1 MLGNCLRYAGRSEP
15 ITMKMLRKQRRR
27 FFRITFLCIAAF
39 FLFCAALTGCG
50 DRRVQFLAEE
60 SQAQESAGDAGDNE
74 KNPEKDAG
82 SKPAEQNKDRQ
93 EKQKKQKQTKQKQS
107 KQQKQKKQ
115 KKEPAAKPAEI
126 YVDVCGAVAAPG
138 VFRMAEGSRVFQAV
152 EAAGGYLPEAA
163 RQYVNGAGVLE
174 DGQQIYVPAA
184 EETKSMVFPGEGGI
198 SGGNTP
204 VEAGEQRV
212 NLNTADAEQL
222 MTLTGIGAAKA
233 AAILAYRE
241 AHGAFASIEEI
252 MNVQGIKENTF
263 QKIKDDIAVG

>member
-1 MLGNCLRYAGRSEP
+1 
-15 ITMKMLRKQRRR
+15 MKMLRKQRRR

-60 SQAQESAGDAGDNE
+60 SRAQESAGDAGDNE

-93 EKQKKQKQTKQKQS
+93 EKQKKQKQQKQTKQKQTKQKQS

-184 EETKSMVFPGEGGI
+184 EETKSMVFPGEGGVP
-198 SGGNTP
+198 GGNTP
-204 VEAGEQRV
+204 AEAGEQRV